1 MWPAHRPSPD
11 WLVMRSLGVTIINF
25 LVPAVLGPTAGGQH
39 AVGFSHVAGVSVSAK
54 QLTGHGSEYYFN
66 AVR

>member
-1 MWPAHRPSPD
+1 MWPARRPSPD
-11 WLVMRSLGVTIINF
+11 WLVMRSLGVINF
-25 LVPAVLGPTAGGQH
+25 LVPAVLGSTAGGQH

-66 AVR
+66 TIR